1 MKEEA
6 QALCGFYESLWTS
19 EQFLEMVHH
28 LFINLKTAKE
38 LGLKVPDRL
47 LTLADELV
55 E

>member
-19 EQFLEMVHH
+19 EQFLEMVHP
-28 LFINLKTAKE
+28 LLINLKTANA
-38 LGLKVPDRL
+38 LGLDVPPSL
-47 LTLADELV
+47 LGRADEMI